1 MNFLF
6 NLLLDKF
13 CISLISKN
21 TPSVLVYRDYMF
33 LAMLYSMETLLEG
46 FMLMLTQ
53 QVNKRFSSI
62 PIDLSSICD
71 VVIH

>member
-1 MNFLF
+1 MNLLF

-33 LAMLYSMETLLEG
+33 LAMIYSMETLLEG

-62 PIDLSSICD
+62 PIYLSSICD